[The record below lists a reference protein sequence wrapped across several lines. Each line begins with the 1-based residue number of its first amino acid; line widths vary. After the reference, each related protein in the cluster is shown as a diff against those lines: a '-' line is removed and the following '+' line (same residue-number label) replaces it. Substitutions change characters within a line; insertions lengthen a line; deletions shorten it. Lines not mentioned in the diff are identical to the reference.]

1 MMIYVIYG
9 SSYTKYT
16 GYQQTMDSDI
26 TAFHSH
32 LIPMVAV
39 YTQKNK
45 IRLGEEMFQRLLLIF
60 IIIMSFVVLT
70 TTGVVV
76 WSLRT
81 YGGSLPTRIHA
92 ADTPP
97 AWVAVTAAGELQYH
111 HDGQTTVLRN
121 DAVAQGYALPSI
133 APNGQQVLFVR
144 QTTSIMAVAVIS
156 LVDGQMR
163 DLYTSDSESPI
174 GLQWSPN
181 GRYVAFLLDSTG
193 AAVVVPSDASS
204 TALTIAH
211 GSPIYMD
218 WSPDSAALL
227 LHIGGIGRDGG
238 VVGIYD
244 VTTQKVMQTYN
255 DPADFQS
262 PQWDAQG
269 TGFYYVADP
278 TPQADATIQP
288 TAQIVHQ
295 MHNGTRTIIAE
306 EGLATVRLLRA
317 PLGNA
322 LAFIASR
329 VDDRVLRVWDNG
341 TLTTI
346 SNDAPLAAW
355 WSPDARQ
362 IAMITVVDDQQLRW
376 NVVTLANRQRR
387 TLQAF
392 MPSDMNS
399 GYMRYFD
406 AYRISPWSRD
416 GKWLLTVTTTI
427 IQAQVLDG
435 GTMVPLGP
443 GEFAVWAE

>member
-1 MMIYVIYG
+1 M
-9 SSYTKYT
+9 
-16 GYQQTMDSDI
+16 
-26 TAFHSH
+26 
-32 LIPMVAV
+32 L
-39 YTQKNK
+39 
-45 IRLGEEMFQRLLLIF
+45 QRVLLIF
-60 IIIMSFVVLT
+60 IIIMSCVVLT

-81 YGGSLPTRIHA
+81 YGFSWASPPVVA
-92 ADTPP
+92 NAPP

-111 HDGQTTVLRN
+111 HAGQTTILRN

-144 QTTSIMAVAVIS
+144 QTSSFLAVSVIS
-156 LVDGQMR
+156 LVDGQII
-163 DLYTSDSESPI
+163 DLYTSDSEAPI

-181 GRYVAFLLDSTG
+181 GRYVAFLLDGTG
-193 AAVVVPSDASS
+193 AVIVVPSDASS
-204 TALTIAH
+204 PAITIAH

-218 WSPDSAALL
+218 WSPDSTSLL
-227 LHIGGIGRDGG
+227 LHIGGVGRDGG

-244 VTTQKVMQTYN
+244 VTIQKVIQTYN
-255 DPADFQS
+255 DPADFQA

-278 TPQADATIQP
+278 TPQADALAQP
-288 TAQIVHQ
+288 RAEIVYQ
-295 MHNGTRTIIAE
+295 MRDGTRTLIAD

-329 VDDRVLRVWDNG
+329 VDDRVLRVWADG
-341 TLTTI
+341 KLTTI
-346 SNDAPLAAW
+346 TTDAPLAAW

-362 IAMITVVDDQQLRW
+362 IAMIIAVDDQQLRW
-376 NVVTLANRQRR
+376 NVVTLANHQQRS
-387 TLQAF
+387 LPAF
-392 MPSDMNS
+392 TPSDMNI
-399 GYMRYFD
+399 GYVRYFD

-416 GKWLLTVTTTI
+416 GRWLLTVTTTI
-427 IQAQVLDG
+427 IQAQVIDG
-435 GTMVPLGP
+435 GAMVPLGP